1 MRVLLAFDK
10 FKGSLTAQ
18 SAGSVTARVLRD
30 LHPDWSIEL
39 APVTDGGEGF
49 VSILTHAGKG
59 EMKDVMVSGPRG
71 QMVAAQYGLVTW
83 SAIPEA
89 VRIPLG
95 LPENLAPQTQI
106 AIIEMAQA
114 SGLSLL
120 QSGDRNPWQTTTHG
134 TGELISEAVK
144 AGVEAVILGVGGS
157 ATNDLGL
164 GALGALGLHF
174 HSNAGEEINPAIP
187 ARWSEIERI
196 SGSLPKT
203 LPTLYIAC
211 DVTNPLLGAQG
222 AAAIYGPQKG
232 LPAGELDRMERE
244 SERMARMLCAYFD
257 SSAELANTPG
267 AGAAGGIAFGLMVG
281 AKARLVPGFALVSA
295 WLDLERKIKRA
306 DVVITGEGC
315 FDASSSQGKGPGA
328 VVDQALANGK
338 PVFVF
343 AGKITAPLR
352 NNMELHAITDTD
364 APLEQAMADGAKNL
378 EATVRRVFSP
388 SHSIL

>member
-1 MRVLLAFDK
+1 MRALLAFDK

-18 SAGSVTARVLRD
+18 TAGSVTARVLRG

-59 EMKDVMVSGPRG
+59 ELRDAMVSGPRG

-89 VRIPLG
+89 VRIPMG
-95 LPENLAPQTQI
+95 LRENLAPESRI
-106 AIIEMAQA
+106 AIIEMSQA

-120 QSGDRNPWQTTTHG
+120 KLEDRNPWQTTTCG
-134 TGELISEAVK
+134 TGELIREAAK
-144 AGVEAVILGVGGS
+144 TGVAAVVLGVGGS

-164 GALGALGLHF
+164 GALAALGLRF
-174 HSNAGEEINPAIP
+174 HSSAGEEIAPTIP
-187 ARWSEIERI
+187 ARWAGVEEI
-196 SGSLPKT
+196 SGSLPES
-203 LPTLYIAC
+203 LPPLYIAC

-222 AAAIYGPQKG
+222 AASIYGPQKG
-232 LPAGELDRMERE
+232 LRADELIHLEQK
-244 SERMARMLCAYFD
+244 SERMAHLLCSHFD
-257 SSAELANTPG
+257 ASAELAHTPG

-295 WLDLERKIKRA
+295 WLDLENKIRRA

-328 VVDQALANGK
+328 VVDLALGHGK

-343 AGKITAPLR
+343 AGKITASLR
-352 NNMELHAITDTD
+352 NNVELHAITDAD
-364 APLEQAMADGAKNL
+364 VPLEQAMADGARNL
-378 EATVRRVFSP
+378 ESAVHRVFLKGFS
-388 SHSIL
+388 LL